1 MRKIFI
7 TLLILALNFIIAQ
20 TPNIKTFNWKDAG
33 FKGIKPSYTQTVNIM
48 NFGGNNTNSL
58 ANNTALTNAIAALN
72 NKGGVVYFPKG
83 VYSFTGQVSVNRDS
97 ITFKGA
103 GYDSTK
109 LKFNLSGVL
118 NNCINIYGTQV
129 NTDTTSFASP
139 GVRDSNWVNVLNP
152 AIFAVGQWV
161 YLQCADNAYMASSWA
176 YGSLGQIMQIKSI
189 AGNKLTF
196 NSPFRFYYKLALQP
210 KLKKINPRKAI
221 GFECMQVHR
230 LDATSGQ
237 TSLFSFDR
245 AVQCWIHGIE
255 GDSTNYAHVEL
266 NRCSNIDVTNSYFHH
281 AFAYGGSGQGY
292 GIAFQY
298 SANEC
303 KVENNIFKNLRHSIL
318 FQAGANGNVCGYN
331 YSINPFWVQSFFPS
345 NSAGDIVFHGNY
357 PFSNLCE
364 GNINQNTVIDNS
376 HAKNGPYN
384 TLFRNRSELYGLF
397 MNTGPATDTTQFLGL
412 EITNPSASLGL
423 YTIVGNGNLE
433 YGNMVKNVL
442 TPGGTN
448 NLPQTSLYYT
458 GIQRP
463 LCFNNGVHNWP
474 VIGIP
479 NTYNSNSN
487 AAKDRALQNKW
498 AECACSYYNTTG
510 IKSEEKNVA
519 SILVYP
525 NPVKSELR
533 LKGISEHCRVTI
545 YSSDGREIVSGTEFE
560 KDTIDVSFLKAGIYF
575 LHVRSDNNSKTIKFI
590 KE

>member
-7 TLLILALNFIIAQ
+7 TLHVLALNLIIAQ

-129 NTDTTSFASP
+129 NTDTTSFTSP

-161 YLQCADNAYMASSWA
+161 YLQCTDNAYMASSWA

-266 NRCSNIDVTNSYFHH
+266 NRCSNIDITNSYFHH

-303 KVENNIFKNLRHSIL
+303 KVENNIFNNLRHSIL

-412 EITNPSASLGL
+412 EITNPSTSLGL

-442 TPGGTN
+442 TPSGTN

-474 VIGIP
+474 VIGLP

-519 SILVYP
+519 SLFVYP

-533 LKGISEHCRVTI
+533 LKGISEHCQVTI
-545 YSSDGREIVSGTEFE
+545 YSLDGREIVSATEFE
-560 KDTIDVSFLKAGIYF
+560 KNTIDVSFLKPGIYF
-575 LHVRSDNNSKTIKFI
+575 LQLKSDSNTKTLKFI
-590 KE
+590 KD

>member
-1 MRKIFI
+1 MRKIFF
-7 TLLILALNFIIAQ
+7 TFLVLALNFIIAQ

-129 NTDTTSFASP
+129 NTDTTSFSSP

-161 YLQCADNAYMASSWA
+161 YLQCTDNAYMASSWA

-196 NSPFRFYYKLALQP
+196 NSPFRFFYKLALQP

-221 GFECMQVHR
+221 GFECMQIQR

-237 TSLFSFDR
+237 TSLISFDR
-245 AVQCWIHGIE
+245 AVQCWMHGIE

-303 KVENNIFKNLRHSIL
+303 KVENNIFNNLRHSML

-412 EITNPSASLGL
+412 EITNPSTSLGL

-442 TPGGTN
+442 TPSGTN

-463 LCFNNGVHNWP
+463 LCFNSGVHNWP

-498 AECACSYYNTTG
+498 AECNCSYYNTTN
-510 IKSEEKNVA
+510 IKTEEKNIA
-519 SILVYP
+519 NFLVYP
-525 NPVKSELR
+525 NPVTTELR
-533 LKGISEHCRVTI
+533 LAHLTEPCQITI
-545 YSSDGREIVSGTEFE
+545 YSIDGRELLNLTNFEFE
-560 KDTIDVSFLKAGIYF
+560 TIDVSFLKAGIYF
-575 LHVRSDNNSKTIKFI
+575 LHVKSNNNSKSIKFI